1 MCSLGNLV
9 GLHLGDEWCPAE
21 LATFLSVL
29 EMIRIILWIVSYFE
43 GFLGRFVSS
52 RRGVNA
58 PLLSAVKLLLGRW
71 WLGAFRSGYENAKM
85 E

>member
-1 MCSLGNLV
+1 
-9 GLHLGDEWCPAE
+9 
-21 LATFLSVL
+21 
-29 EMIRIILWIVSYFE
+29 MIRIILWIVSYFE